1 MDLFFNLSFT
11 ERFALYTLVKTNGY
25 KIKSGKIEQAKKFKS
40 QTINSALNNKAFDR
54 LTQNEI
60 YINELFDNYFKGTSI
75 SSNTDIVFK
84 ALMQNPNRQNEI
96 NAIFIKQAERNPK
109 IVRYIF
115 QNKGDFS
122 NNENLKNA
130 LLKSYDKGLK
140 EKIKSNS
147 LTRQDIEIITR
158 VTDLKEVNE
167 ITVTLAGIAA
177 GELKGVLGNNPNIE
191 ELYKISK
198 DNYTKQSR
206 ALVEQNLKEQS
217 WFKIIPENMKSEIL
231 SAASGEYETKL
242 AAKDVEIKRLKE
254 QQTNNLNQNAPQ
266 KTEAVNTNA
275 QTSKSLEEQKIEEK
289 NAELDSREQ
298 IADMLEAQQERE
310 QKLLEREE
318 KIQQME
324 QALQERSRQLEQRE
338 QELKA
343 REQDVLAREQ
353 ALSQNEN
360 SNQITAP
367 MSQSTQELLNEA
379 AQITQALQAPITELT
394 EDSLTDKYYEAEKAI
409 NENTN
414 LTPEQKAA
422 ERQKLYAEFDKDY
435 NALEATTGLHR

>member
-11 ERFALYTLVKTNGY
+11 ERFALYALVKTNGY

-96 NAIFIKQAERNPK
+96 NEIFIKQAERNPK

-147 LTRQDIEIITR
+147 LTKQDVEIITS
-158 VTDLKEVNE
+158 VKDEKEVNE

-231 SAASGEYETKL
+231 SAASGEYEAKL

-266 KTEAVNTNA
+266 KTEAVNTKA

-310 QKLLEREE
+310 QKLLDREE
-318 KIQQME
+318 RIQQME
-324 QALQERSRQLEQRE
+324 QALQERSRQLEKRE

-379 AQITQALQAPITELT
+379 TQITQALQAPITELT

-414 LTPEQKAA
+414 LTPEQKEA

-435 NALEATTGLHR
+435 NALETTTGLHR

>member
-1 MDLFFNLSFT
+1 M
-11 ERFALYTLVKTNGY
+11 
-25 KIKSGKIEQAKKFKS
+25 
-40 QTINSALNNKAFDR
+40 
-54 LTQNEI
+54 
-60 YINELFDNYFKGTSI
+60 NYFKGTSI

-96 NAIFIKQAERNPK
+96 NEIFIKQAERNPK

-147 LTRQDIEIITR
+147 LTKQDVEIITS
-158 VTDLKEVNE
+158 VKDEKEVNE

-231 SAASGEYETKL
+231 SAASGEYEAKL

-266 KTEAVNTNA
+266 KTEAVNTKA

-310 QKLLEREE
+310 QKLLDREE
-318 KIQQME
+318 RIQQME
-324 QALQERSRQLEQRE
+324 QALQERSRQLEKRE

-379 AQITQALQAPITELT
+379 TQITQALQAPITELT

-414 LTPEQKAA
+414 LTPEQKEA

-435 NALEATTGLHR
+435 NALETTTGLHR

>member
-11 ERFALYTLVKTNGY
+11 ERFALYALVKTNGY

-96 NAIFIKQAERNPK
+96 NEIFIKQAERNPK

-147 LTRQDIEIITR
+147 LTKQDVEIITS
-158 VTDLKEVNE
+158 VKDEKEVNE

-231 SAASGEYETKL
+231 SAASGEYEAKL

-254 QQTNNLNQNAPQ
+254 QQTNHINQNAPQ
-266 KTEAVNTNA
+266 KTEAVNTKA

-310 QKLLEREE
+310 QKLLDREE

-343 REQDVLAREQ
+343 REQDILAREQ

-379 AQITQALQAPITELT
+379 TQITQALQAPITELT

-414 LTPEQKAA
+414 LTPEQKEA

-435 NALEATTGLHR
+435 NALETTTGLHR

>member
-11 ERFALYTLVKTNGY
+11 ERFALYALVKTNGY

-96 NAIFIKQAERNPK
+96 NEIFIKQAERNPK

-147 LTRQDIEIITR
+147 LTKQDVEIITS
-158 VTDLKEVNE
+158 VKDEKEVNE

-206 ALVEQNLKEQS
+206 VLVEQNLKEQS

-231 SAASGEYETKL
+231 SAASGEYEAKL

-266 KTEAVNTNA
+266 KTEAVNTKA

-310 QKLLEREE
+310 QKLLDREE
-318 KIQQME
+318 RIQQME
-324 QALQERSRQLEQRE
+324 QALQERSRQLEKRE

-360 SNQITAP
+360 SNQITTP

-379 AQITQALQAPITELT
+379 TQITQALQAPITELT

-414 LTPEQKAA
+414 LTPEQKEA

-435 NALEATTGLHR
+435 NALETTTGLHR

>member
-11 ERFALYTLVKTNGY
+11 ERFALYALVKTNGY
-25 KIKSGKIEQAKKFKS
+25 KIKSGKIEQANKFKS

-54 LTQNEI
+54 LTQNKI

-96 NAIFIKQAERNPK
+96 NEIFIKQAERNPK

-147 LTRQDIEIITR
+147 LTKQDVEIITS
-158 VTDLKEVNE
+158 VKDEKEVNE

-254 QQTNNLNQNAPQ
+254 QQINNLNQNTPQ

-379 AQITQALQAPITELT
+379 AQITQALQEPITELS

-414 LTPEQKAA
+414 LTPEQKEA

-435 NALEATTGLHR
+435 NALETTTGLHR

>member
-1 MDLFFNLSFT
+1 MDLFFNLSFK
-11 ERFALYTLVKTNGY
+11 ERFALYALVKTNGY

-96 NAIFIKQAERNPK
+96 NEIFIKQAERNPK

-147 LTRQDIEIITR
+147 LTKQDVEIITS
-158 VTDLKEVNE
+158 VKDEKEVNE

-206 ALVEQNLKEQS
+206 VLVEQNLKEQS

-231 SAASGEYETKL
+231 SAASGEYEAKL

-266 KTEAVNTNA
+266 KTEAVNTKA

-310 QKLLEREE
+310 QKLLDREE
-318 KIQQME
+318 RIQQME

-379 AQITQALQAPITELT
+379 TQITQALQAPITELT

-414 LTPEQKAA
+414 LTPEQKEA

-435 NALEATTGLHR
+435 NALETTTGLHR